1 MTGRLL
7 MFNNEEF
14 WLDLVRRTGSN
25 LAVEGFSHIEDLIRD
40 DRLDETT
47 LRRLHGSLRSLAQR
61 AADKADELEAK
72 RKRPWEYK

>member
-1 MTGRLL
+1 MRDD
-7 MFNNEEF
+7 EEF

-25 LAVEGFSHIEDLIRD
+25 LAVDGFGHIEDLISG

-47 LRRLHGSLRSLAQR
+47 LRRLHGALRSLAQQ
-61 AADKADELEAK
+61 ALSKAGEMEAK